1 MKPPLLKDVLLAL
14 AAMSFILILGGGMY
28 EHVTLHYIW
37 TAAPPRS
44 LYMFQG
50 SDGIH
55 LTRFW
60 VLIHPVVIVLL
71 TAALLTNTEPSRRK
85 AILITLTGYLL
96 ILISTS
102 IYFVP
107 ELNDLI
113 SAPYSNTVNPA
124 LQHRALTWKV
134 WNAARGLALLALA
147 FNLLLS
153 SFSSR
158 ARK

>member
-1 MKPPLLKDVLLAL
+1 MKLPLLKDVLLAL
-14 AAMSFILILGGGMY
+14 ATMSFILILGGGMY
-28 EHVTLHYIW
+28 EHATLHYIW

-50 SDGIH
+50 PDGIH

-71 TAALLTNTEPSRRK
+71 TAALLTNNDPSRRR

-107 ELNDLI
+107 ELNELI
-113 SAPYSNTVNPA
+113 TSPYNNTVNPE
-124 LQHRALTWKV
+124 LQHRALTWKG
-134 WNAARGLALLALA
+134 WNTVRGLALLALA

-158 ARK
+158 DKK